1 MYRLRFNFFDP
12 VFMLLIFAVEFVF
25 GPSFCI
31 FDPSLLST
39 AETLS
44 IKQLKLSMSLQ
55 VPVILDKASQ
65 PRTPYLLHVHVPLS
79 SETIR
84 TSLQQARGLG
94 P

>member
-12 VFMLLIFAVEFVF
+12 VFIMLLIFAVEVAF

-55 VPVILDKASQ
+55 VPAILDMASY
-65 PRTPYLLHVHVPLS
+65 PRNPLFV
-79 SETIR
+79 TH
-84 TSLQQARGLG
+84 ACVFVF
-94 P
+94 